1 MYSLSCASKAILPA
15 DRSIQQYH
23 LQGDRKLLAVD
34 PKPWEKDMR
43 FIGYRM
49 NKPIFLLNQLNTL
62 SK

>member
-34 PKPWEKDMR
+34 PKPWEKGMR

-49 NKPIFLLNQLNTL
+49 NKPIFN
-62 SK
+62 